1 MKDLKISTKL
11 YLLLICFIA
20 GFTVFGC
27 FAKYTLDTLKVNG
40 PVYNDIVANKDLLA
54 DILPPPLYLVE
65 SYLVVRE
72 SFGAKPNELKSFKEQ
87 LAKLK
92 KDYSER
98 RVYWQKELKDD
109 KLKELILVKSYQPAD
124 DFFNVAEK
132 EYFPALETGDK
143 AKAQSVIDNKLS
155 KLYEQHRSAIDET
168 VTLATNN
175 SQAYEK
181 DASRSIAT
189 HSWILFL
196 IGIVIAILSTIFSI
210 VIIRQLL
217 GQLGGEPSYVR
228 DIATAVAGGDL
239 TINVKTKD
247 DDRKSVLYEMR
258 IMVESL
264 RELIHQVT
272 EASTSIASASSQLSS
287 TSEQIATGAEE
298 VASQVGT
305 VATASEEMM
314 ATSGSIAQSCHLAS
328 ENSQI
333 ANESAQNGSNV
344 VRETITGMERISSCV
359 LETAGTIGM
368 LGSRSDQIGE
378 IIGTIEDI
386 ADQTNLLAL
395 NAAIEAARAGEQGR
409 GFAVV
414 ADEVR
419 ALAERTTKAT
429 KEIGQ
434 MIKAIQT
441 ETQGAVSS
449 MEIGVKEVEQ
459 GIQAASKSGE
469 ALESILNQI
478 YETTMQVNQIAT
490 AAEQQTA
497 TTGEI
502 TTNIH
507 DITDVVHETAK
518 GAGEIAS
525 AAAQLAQSAD
535 ALQSVVGRFKTAA

>member
-1 MKDLKISTKL
+1 MKNLKISTKL
-11 YLLLICFIA
+11 YLLLVCFLA

-40 PVYNDIVANKDLLA
+40 PVYNNIASNKDLLA

-65 SYLVVRE
+65 SYLVVHEAFDAR
-72 SFGAKPNELKSFKEQ
+72 PNEVKSFKEQ
-87 LAKLK
+87 FAKLK
-92 KDYSER
+92 KDYYER
-98 RVYWQKELKDD
+98 RDYWQKGLKDD
-109 KLKELILVKSYQPAD
+109 ALKELILVKSFQPAE
-124 DFFNVAEK
+124 DFINVVEK
-132 EYFPALETGDK
+132 EYFPALEAGDK
-143 AKAQSVIDNKLS
+143 AKAQAITDNKLS
-155 KLYEQHRSAIDET
+155 KLYEKHRSAIDET
-168 VTLATNN
+168 VTVASKN
-175 SQAYEK
+175 SEAYEK
-181 DASRSIAT
+181 SAAGMIVTR
-189 HSWILFL
+189 SWILFL
-196 IGIVIAILSTIFSI
+196 IGIVIVVLSTILSI
-210 VIIRQLL
+210 AIIKQLL
-217 GQLGGEPSYVR
+217 GQLGGEPSYVSE
-228 DIATAVAGGDL
+228 IATAVAGGDL

-247 DDRKSVLYEMR
+247 GDRKSVLYEMR
-258 IMVESL
+258 IMVENL

-272 EASTSIASASSQLSS
+272 GASTSIASASSQLSS

-298 VASQVGT
+298 VACQVGT

-314 ATSGSIAQSCHLAS
+314 ATSGSIAQSCHQAS
-328 ENSQI
+328 DNAQI

-344 VRETITGMERISSCV
+344 VRETITGMERISACV
-359 LETAGTIGM
+359 LEAAGTIGM

-441 ETQGAVSS
+441 ETHGAVAS
-449 MEIGVKEVEQ
+449 MENGVKEVEQ
-459 GIQAASKSGE
+459 GINAASKSGE

-490 AAEQQTA
+490 AAEEQTA

-502 TTNIH
+502 TNNIH
-507 DITDVVHETAK
+507 DITGVVHETAK
-518 GAGEIAS
+518 GAGEIS
-525 AAAQLAQSAD
+525 NAAMQLAQSAD
-535 ALQSVVGRFKTAA
+535 TLQSIVGRFKTA

>member
-1 MKDLKISTKL
+1 MKNLKVSTKL
-11 YLLLICFIA
+11 YLLLACFIA
-20 GFTVFGC
+20 GFAVFGC
-27 FAKYTLDTLKVNG
+27 FAKYTLNTLQVNG
-40 PVYNDIVANKDLLA
+40 PLYNNIVNNKDLLA

-65 SYLVVRE
+65 SELVLHE
-72 SFGAKPNELKSFKEQ
+72 AFNAKPTEVKSLKEKF
-87 LAKLK
+87 AKLK
-92 KDYSER
+92 KDYFER
-98 RVYWQKELKDD
+98 RDYWQKGLKDD

-124 DFFNVAEK
+124 EFFNVADK
-132 EYFPALETGDK
+132 EYFPALESGDK
-143 AKAQSVIDNKLS
+143 AGALAISDKKLS

-168 VTLATNN
+168 VTLATQN
-175 SQAYEK
+175 SQSYEK
-181 DASRSIAT
+181 YAAGSIVT
-189 HSWILFL
+189 HSWILLL
-196 IGIVIAILSTIFSI
+196 IGIVIVVLSTILST
-210 VIIRQLL
+210 VIIKQLL
-217 GQLGGEPSYVR
+217 GQLGGEPSYVA
-228 DIATAVAGGDL
+228 DIATAVATGDL
-239 TINVKTKD
+239 TINVNTKA

-258 IMVESL
+258 IMVEKL

-272 EASTSIASASSQLSS
+272 DASTSIASASSQLSS

-314 ATSGSIAQSCHLAS
+314 ATSGSIAQSCHQAS
-328 ENSQI
+328 ENAQI

-344 VRETITGMERISSCV
+344 VRETISGMERISSCV

-449 MEIGVKEVEQ
+449 MQNGVKEVEQ
-459 GIQAASKSGE
+459 GITAASKSGE

-518 GAGEIAS
+518 GAGEIAN